1 MPNGLLY
8 KFIHDFRKQQPGRIS
23 GVFAS
28 QGELWRAQKAFLTKT
43 LSTFNMRNLSSE
55 DLVMEE
61 VERFFDLPGQKKAR
75 LVQGVGL
82 FNLPVM
88 SMLWKMTTEENLQY
102 QDEKLD
108 TIRRRQGHF
117 KELDCS
123 NCQ

>member
-23 GVFAS
+23 GVLAS

-61 VERFFDLPGQKKAR
+61 VERFFDLPGQEKAR

-108 TIRRRQGHF
+108 TIT
-117 KELDCS
+117 
-123 NCQ
+123 